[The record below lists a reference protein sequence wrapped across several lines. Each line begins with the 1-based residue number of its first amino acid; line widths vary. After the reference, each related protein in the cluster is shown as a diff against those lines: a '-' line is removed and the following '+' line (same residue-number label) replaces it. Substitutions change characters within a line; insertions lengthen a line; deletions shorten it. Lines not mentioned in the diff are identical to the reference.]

1 MKKRFVGIMVVL
13 FCFMACAGDAPGP
26 KPPIELPFAV
36 HQEGATVSTEV
47 RIVKKFPYE
56 FIFAFPWI
64 VKSEPGSYQFMLT
77 FPFSNNEERDR
88 VEKVIGGSGWNTRTG
103 NLTDPGV
110 PIQVKVTV
118 RIIEPAGERILE
130 EREVTTR
137 GLDAWN
143 PKRLKRRIGFFKL
156 LPGLYRVTVINLKG
170 APEFKNI
177 RVLLGI
183 YNPRIF

>member
-130 EREVTTR
+130 EREVTTK
-137 GLDAWN
+137 GIQAGN
-143 PKRLKRRIGFFKL
+143 PEHLKRRIGFFEL

-183 YNPRIF
+183 YNPIIG

>member
-13 FCFMACAGDAPGP
+13 FCFMACAGGEPGP

-56 FIFAFPWI
+56 LSIAFPWI

-130 EREVTTR
+130 EREVTTK
-137 GLDAWN
+137 GIQAGN
-143 PKRLKRRIGFFKL
+143 PEHLKRRIGFFKL
-156 LPGLYRVTVINLKG
+156 LPGLYRVTVTNLKG

-183 YNPRIF
+183 YNPIIF

>member
-1 MKKRFVGIMVVL
+1 MVVL

-56 FIFAFPWI
+56 LSIAFPWI
-64 VKSEPGSYQFMLT
+64 VKSERYSYRFELT

-88 VEKVIGGSGWNTRTG
+88 VEKVVGGHEWNMRTG
-103 NLTDPGV
+103 NLTNPGV
-110 PIQVKVTV
+110 PIQVKVIV
-118 RIIEPAGERILE
+118 RVIEPMGERILE
-130 EREVTTR
+130 EREVTTK
-137 GLDAWN
+137 GVQAGN
-143 PKRLKRRIGFFKL
+143 PEHLKRRIGFFEL
-156 LPGLYRVTVINLKG
+156 PPGLYRVTVTNLKG
-170 APEFKNI
+170 ATEFSSV